1 GRRRAAR
8 PPGGRRRRRAMPDR
22 VKDRV
27 ADMMRWHRR
36 TVIAVAALLV
46 FALGR
51 FFAPALPELRVVVGL
66 GLLTALLA
74 TVCLG
79 LITVGHVFLAGRG
92 AFGTGA
98 GLGYVLLAVV
108 FFWMGPFIVPHMV
121 RLDVKRLHEIDV
133 DDPDLGP
140 PNPFSL

>member
-1 GRRRAAR
+1 RRVVAVRRGGARRDARQLPLSSASAAALAGVAADAGAGVGVRPRHAPAAGGAQGRRRAAR

-51 FFAPALPELRVVVGL
+51 FFAPPLPELRVVVGL

-74 TVCLG
+74 TVCPG
-79 LITVGHVFLAGRG
+79 LITVRHVFL
-92 AFGTGA
+92 
-98 GLGYVLLAVV
+98 
-108 FFWMGPFIVPHMV
+108 
-121 RLDVKRLHEIDV
+121 
-133 DDPDLGP
+133 
-140 PNPFSL
+140 